1 MGILLAATDPD
12 NAARLERSQEKD
24 GETGI
29 GMIGEARGRDMIKY
43 ISGEDLDQH
52 LLLPPLNTDTIA
64 GSLFRPRV
72 GYMSRPH
79 ELAYEFLQRAEENGV
94 TVESNVK
101 ITDITTKS
109 DRVTGVIA
117 DDERNIEADEVI
129 CAAGPWN
136 IDIAESVGIDIPV
149 EHTLAP
155 IVNLQPETPLEYD
168 LPAINHFE
176 SSYAFHRRSRDEI
189 LIGYNPGYEDGARY
203 EPGVVSEQVPTEIR
217 DKGLDL
223 LVKLL
228 PKWQDAEIVDEWVGV
243 RSITPDGNPV
253 VGWTGLEGF
262 NIAAFHT
269 SGIQL
274 APAVGRIVAQQLI
287 SNEPTNYY
295 DALSIS
301 RFDGYE
307 DWRP

>member
-1 MGILLAATDPD
+1 
-12 NAARLERSQEKD
+12 
-24 GETGI
+24 
-29 GMIGEARGRDMIKY
+29 
-43 ISGEDLDQH
+43 
-52 LLLPPLNTDTIA
+52 
-64 GSLFRPRV
+64 
-72 GYMSRPH
+72 MSRPH
-79 ELAYEFLQRAEENGV
+79 ELAYEFLWRAKENGV
-94 TVESNVK
+94 TVESGVK

-109 DRVTGVIA
+109 DRVTGITT
-117 DDERNIEADEVI
+117 DDGRNIKADEVI

-136 IDIAESVGIDIPV
+136 IDIAESVDIDIPV

-155 IVNLQPETPLEYD
+155 IVNLEPESPLEYD

-176 SSYAFHRRSRDEI
+176 SPYAFHRRSRNEI
-189 LIGYNPGYEDGARY
+189 LIGHNPGYENGTRY

-228 PKWQDAEIVDEWVGV
+228 PKWQDAEVVDEWVGV

-253 VGWTGLEGF
+253 VGWTGLKGF

-274 APAVGRIVAQQLI
+274 APAVGRMIAQQLI
-287 SNEPTNYY
+287 NNEPTSYY
-295 DALSIS
+295 DMLSIS